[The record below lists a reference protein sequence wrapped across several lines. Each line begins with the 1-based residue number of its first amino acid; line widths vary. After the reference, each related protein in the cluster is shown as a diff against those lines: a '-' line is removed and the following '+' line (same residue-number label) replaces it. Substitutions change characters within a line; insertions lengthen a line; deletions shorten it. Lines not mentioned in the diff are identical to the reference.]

1 MMINTQ
7 LILNYEI
14 SGQCLQ
20 RSLHCKLETQWKEVF
35 LQESYENLDFSER
48 SNFILLLA
56 WFSFFGTV
64 LWDMCRKK
72 NFLAMS
78 QKLPQY

>member
-20 RSLHCKLETQWKEVF
+20 RSLHCKLEIQWKEVF
-35 LQESYENLDFSER
+35 LQESHENLDFSER

-56 WFSFFGTV
+56 WFIFLEQSCEICVG
-64 LWDMCRKK
+64 RKI
-72 NFLAMS
+72 FQAMS
-78 QKLPQY
+78 QKLPQ

>member
-48 SNFILLLA
+48 SNFILLL
-56 WFSFFGTV
+56 V
-64 LWDMCRKK
+64 
-72 NFLAMS
+72 
-78 QKLPQY
+78 